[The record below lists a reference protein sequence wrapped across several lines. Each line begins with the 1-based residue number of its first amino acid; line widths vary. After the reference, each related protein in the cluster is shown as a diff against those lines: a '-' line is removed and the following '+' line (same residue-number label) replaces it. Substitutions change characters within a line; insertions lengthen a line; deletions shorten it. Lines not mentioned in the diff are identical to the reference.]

1 MTDGLSPAVEQGRG
15 VGQDVLRRHG
25 DGAAGLV
32 PRARLL
38 RAAVGFSLVPPNEAE
53 LRVLHVARRRRR
65 GSPPDAL
72 RPARR
77 ASAARRGEGGYRAVQ
92 GGVGNFGL
100 PVATSSGQTMTCLPS
115 CHWVVTALWAI

>member
-38 RAAVGFSLVPPNEAE
+38 RAAVGFALVPPNEPE
-53 LRVLHVARRRRR
+53 LRVLHQWLDSWR
-65 GSPPDAL
+65 GVGDADHHL
-72 RPARR
+72 TRFAPRGGPQRPG
-77 ASAARRGEGGYRAVQ
+77 AARA
-92 GGVGNFGL
+92 
-100 PVATSSGQTMTCLPS
+100 
-115 CHWVVTALWAI
+115 VTARSRAAWGTSACP